1 MDIINNVALI
11 TINETLFVQLLS
23 FLIFL
28 FIINRIMFR
37 PLKSTMNERDDYMEK
52 LRVDITGAGNELE
65 SLTRQLQ
72 KKEAHTK
79 NEALGIQYELE
90 ASGNMEADKILHA
103 TLDEIERLKNKNRAH
118 VDAQISEARQHLQKE
133 SQILAVSILEKVLE
147 RRVVP

>member
-1 MDIINNVALI
+1 MDIINNIALI

-37 PLKSTMNERDDYMEK
+37 PLKSTMNERDGYMEK
-52 LRVDITGAGNELE
+52 LQVDIADAGNELE
-65 SLTRQLQ
+65 SLTQQLQ
-72 KKEAHTK
+72 KIEAHTK
-79 NEALGIQYELE
+79 SEAIHVQIELE

-103 TLDEIERLKNKNRAH
+103 TLDEIERLKNKNRAQ

-133 SQILAVSILEKVLE
+133 TQILAVSIMEKVLQ
-147 RRVVP
+147 RRLVP